1 MKIIGKI
8 FGERISKIL
17 FNSGDVF
24 LPPRVKRVLNTYLYN
39 TPNNSFYING
49 WSIVHL
55 FSGILLG
62 LLYLFLGKE
71 EPSFYVHLLIL
82 HTIWELWQ
90 VFIGMAKPWRR
101 TGNSN
106 LIDSVVD
113 TGMFMM
119 GAYVALS
126 VYNTAFEAL
135 FEPVSLHP

>member
-1 MKIIGKI
+1 MKRIGQR
-8 FGERISKIL
+8 FSKIL
-17 FNSGDVF
+17 LNSGDAF
-24 LPPRVKRVLNTYLYN
+24 LPMRVKGVLNTFLYN

-49 WSIVHL
+49 WSILHL
-55 FSGILLG
+55 LSGILLG

-71 EPSFYVHLLIL
+71 ETTFYFHLFIL

-101 TGNSN
+101 TGDSN
-106 LIDSVVD
+106 LIDSIVD

-135 FEPVSLHP
+135 FEPVSLDP

>member
-1 MKIIGKI
+1 MKRIGQR
-8 FGERISKIL
+8 FSKIL
-17 FNSGDVF
+17 LNSGDVF
-24 LPPRVKRVLNTYLYN
+24 LPMRVKSVLHTFLYN

-49 WSIVHL
+49 WSIIHL
-55 FSGILLG
+55 LSGILLG

-71 EPSFYVHLLIL
+71 ETTFYFHLFIL

-101 TGNSN
+101 TGDSN

-113 TGMFMM
+113 TVMFMM

-126 VYNTAFEAL
+126 VYNTVFEAL

>member
-1 MKIIGKI
+1 MKI
-8 FGERISKIL
+8 FGERFSKL
-17 FNSGDVF
+17 LLNSGDVF
-24 LPPRVKRVLNTYLYN
+24 LPSRVISVLNTFLYN

-49 WSIVHL
+49 WSILHL

-71 EPSFYVHLLIL
+71 DALFYFHLFIL

-101 TGNSN
+101 TGDSN
-106 LIDSVVD
+106 IIDSVVD

-126 VYNTAFEAL
+126 VYNTVSV
-135 FEPVSLHP
+135 FEPLSVFITSIL

>member
-1 MKIIGKI
+1 MKRIGQR
-8 FGERISKIL
+8 FSKIL
-17 FNSGDVF
+17 LNSGDVF
-24 LPPRVKRVLNTYLYN
+24 LPPRVKRVLTTFLYN

-49 WSIVHL
+49 WSILHL
-55 FSGILLG
+55 LSGILIG

-71 EPSFYVHLLIL
+71 ETTFYFHLFII

-101 TGNSN
+101 TGDSN

-113 TGMFMM
+113 TVMFMM

-126 VYNTAFEAL
+126 VYNTAFKAL